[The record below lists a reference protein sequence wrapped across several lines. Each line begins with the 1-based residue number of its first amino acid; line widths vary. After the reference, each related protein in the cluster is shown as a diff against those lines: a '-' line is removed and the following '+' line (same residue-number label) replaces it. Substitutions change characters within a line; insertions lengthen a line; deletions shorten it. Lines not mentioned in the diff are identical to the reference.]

1 MGLQHPGAMKPIH
14 GWPHGGEPA
23 ERCLVCGF
31 GHEARRD
38 HHGPVWRE
46 PRTLLTVASGAL
58 LAVALLLRFLT
69 SPGPWETALVGV
81 AILLGAAYIARDAL
95 LDLIRPSL
103 SVDFLMLA
111 TTLGA
116 FLIGDILE
124 AASIVV
130 LYSVAEI
137 LEDYSEERV
146 GRSIEGL
153 MALAPRVARAVRGG
167 GEEMVPIEE
176 LAVGQTIAVKP
187 GEKIPMDGRVLRG
200 ASAVDE
206 ATLTG
211 ESVPAEKIP
220 GSQVFAGTVNQR
232 GYLEVEV
239 THLAKDN
246 TITRIIH
253 LVESAEVKKARS
265 QRFVERFSLY
275 YTPTVVA
282 VAILAAVALLLLGA
296 SPHDS
301 VYTALILLL
310 VSCPCA
316 LVISTPVTMV
326 SAITSAARRGVLVK
340 GGVYLEEMARVDT
353 LVLDKTGTVT
363 LGQVRVQQV
372 TPLGDGGPEKIVA
385 LAAALENHS
394 EHPLAGAILQHYGG
408 DPSTLAAVEGFE
420 ALPGLGVEGTIA
432 GTRYLLGNL
441 RLLTSRGVP
450 VPAIVLEQVEG
461 AEAQGRTVVLLAT
474 GEGPL
479 GLLTLEDQIRP
490 GARAALR
497 AVKGQGILR
506 TVLLTGDTWEA
517 AGSMAATLG
526 VDEYH
531 AKLLP
536 GDKAD
541 LVTSMIQGGARVAAV
556 GDGVNDA
563 PALATAQ
570 VGIAMGAAGS
580 YIAMETADIALMG
593 DDLGRLPYL
602 LRLARTT
609 RRVIQENVAASVGVK
624 AAFFLLTLLPAL
636 LLAPPLVTL
645 WMAVLLGDL
654 GTSLAVIGN
663 ALRLARL

>member
-1 MGLQHPGAMKPIH
+1 MGLQHPGAMKPNH
-14 GWPHGGEPA
+14 GWSHGGEPA

-38 HHGPVWRE
+38 RHGPVWRE

-69 SPGPWETALVGV
+69 SPGPWETAFVGV

-153 MALAPRVARAVRGG
+153 MALAPPVARAVRGA
-167 GEEMVPIEE
+167 GEEVVPIEE
-176 LAVGQTIAVKP
+176 LTVGQTIAVKP
-187 GEKIPMDGRVLRG
+187 GERIPMDGRVLRG

-282 VAILAAVALLLLGA
+282 VAVLAAVALSLLGA

-363 LGQVRVQQV
+363 LGQVKVQGI
-372 TPLGDGGPEKIVA
+372 TPLAEKSPEEVLT
-385 LAAALENHS
+385 LAAALENRS
-394 EHPLAGAILQHYGG
+394 EHPLAGAILARYAG
-408 DPSTLAAVEGFE
+408 DPQALQRVVAFE
-420 ALPGLGVEGTIA
+420 ALPGLGVEGTIG
-432 GTRYLLGNL
+432 GTPYLLGNL
-441 RLLTSRGVP
+441 RLLVSRGVP
-450 VPAIVLEQVEG
+450 VPAFVLEQVEG
-461 AEAQGRTVVLLAT
+461 AEAQGRTAVLLAT

-497 AVKGQGILR
+497 AVKGEGIRR
-506 TVLLTGDTWEA
+506 TVLLTGDTREA

-541 LVTSMIQGGARVAAV
+541 LVTRMIQGGARVAAV

-593 DDLGRLPYL
+593 GDLERLPYL

-609 RRVIQENVAASVGVK
+609 RRVIRENVAASVGVK

-636 LLAPPLVTL
+636 VLAPPVVTL